1 MSPAKTFRY
10 VLILCCSAGTLISH
24 AQQADSLKGLS
35 DTTGLPLSHFIEKVK
50 RLAVYENSENIR
62 SFREGKISIAQR
74 KTMENILSLS
84 QVIKLYMKNS
94 LDTMDIEN
102 DLEKTRLSLTLAK
115 DGIVTNK
122 GTIQTQ
128 RNLYVTA
135 MILNELLNRTSND
148 KVALDKYTANL
159 IMYKDKMDSL
169 TSDSSLYKFPSDSLA
184 ILKYVQR
191 LDVVNKEIRPVDSS
205 LRTGVLIAQELQL
218 RMDVMMYE
226 LRSLSEDI
234 ELYRSKVSAG
244 VLNRELPG
252 IFAPAG
258 SNRPIKD
265 LIQFSRAKE
274 KMELGF
280 YLKGH
285 QELVWIILI
294 LIGCATYFIRS
305 VKKMMNQEKLLEPDG
320 KGQLVLKYPF
330 LTSVFIILNL
340 FQFIFI
346 SPPFIFSF
354 CIASI
359 SIVCLTMIAGKSLAK
374 FWLRFWFVAIL
385 FFLVTSAENFVLQAS
400 RPERWFMVVL
410 QLSGITLIIY
420 LFLKRHLNQL
430 KERGIVYF
438 IAFVVLAETTSFFL
452 NIYGRFNLSK
462 SLLVAGYVG
471 LVIAILF
478 FWTIRLT
485 NQMLGIIF
493 RIYKVPDKR
502 LFYIDFDKV
511 GNKIPGIFYVILVLG
526 WFIILGRNF
535 YAFKQITEP
544 IQNFVTRSRTVGVF
558 SFSVSGILVF
568 LLIVI
573 LSAVLSRLISFFA
586 SAPSPRGTGKSDQAG
601 VGSWLLLVRV
611 FILVLGVILAFAATG
626 IPIDRLTIILGALS
640 VGIGLGLQSIV
651 TNLVGGL
658 IIAFEKPVKV
668 GDFLEVN
675 GKMATMKSI
684 GFRSS
689 VVRLVDGAH
698 VVIPNAD
705 VLNQHLVN
713 WSMGRNIKRISI
725 VVGVAYGTD
734 LEKAKSLLSNIL
746 SEDERVLKFP
756 SPVVFA
762 RKFGA
767 SSIDY
772 ELFFWAGHVFEVDSL
787 QSEVLIKIDK
797 VFRAAGITIPFP
809 QTDLNI
815 RNLNNEKK
823 TD

>member
-1 MSPAKTFRY
+1 M
-10 VLILCCSAGTLISH
+10 LIAR
-24 AQQADSLKGLS
+24 AQESDSLKGLA
-35 DTTGLPLSHFIEKVK
+35 DTTGLPLSHFVEKVK

-62 SFREGKISIAQR
+62 SYREGKISIAQR
-74 KTMENILSLS
+74 KTMENILSVS
-84 QVIKLYMKNS
+84 QIIKLYLKNG
-94 LDTMDIEN
+94 LDTVEIEN
-102 DLEKTRLSLTLAK
+102 DLEKTRQSLSIAK
-115 DGIVTNK
+115 DGVVTNK

-135 MILNELLNRTSND
+135 MILNELLDRTSGD
-148 KVALDKYTANL
+148 KVALDKYTGNL
-159 IMYKDKMDSL
+159 IIYKDKMDSL

-191 LDVVNKEIRPVDSS
+191 LDVLNKEIRPVDSS
-205 LRTGVLIAQELQL
+205 LRASVLIAQELQL
-218 RMDVMMYE
+218 RMDQMLFE

-234 ELYRSKVSAG
+234 ELYRSKVSNG
-244 VLNRELPG
+244 VLSRELPG

-285 QELVWIILI
+285 QGLVWILLI
-294 LIGCATYFIRS
+294 LIGCATYFTRS
-305 VKKMMNQEKLLEPDG
+305 VKKLMKQEKLLEPDW

-330 LTSVFIILNL
+330 LSSVFIILNL

-354 CIASI
+354 CIAGI
-359 SIVCLTMIAGKSLAK
+359 SVVCLTMIAGKSLAK
-374 FWLRFWFVAIL
+374 FWLTFWCIAIL
-385 FFLVTSAENFVLQAS
+385 FFIVASAENFVLQAS

-410 QLSGITLIIY
+410 QLSGIALIIY
-420 LFLKRHLNQL
+420 LFFKGHLSLLQ
-430 KERGIVYF
+430 ERGIVYF
-438 IAFVVLAETTSFFL
+438 ISFVVFVEVASFFL
-452 NIYGRFNLSK
+452 NLYGRFNLSK

-471 LVIAILF
+471 LVIAVLF

-485 NQMLGIIF
+485 NQMLGITF
-493 RIYKVPDKR
+493 RIYKYPDKR

-535 YAFKQITEP
+535 YAFKYITEP
-544 IQNFVTRSRTVGVF
+544 IQNFVTRPRMVGAF
-558 SFSVSGILVF
+558 SFSVSGIIIF
-568 LLIVI
+568 LLILI
-573 LSAVLSRLISFFA
+573 LSAVLSKLISFFA
-586 SAPSPRGTGKSDQAG
+586 SAPSPRATGKSDQVG
-601 VGSWLLLVRV
+601 VGSWLLLVRI
-611 FILVLGVILAFAATG
+611 FILSLGVILAFAATG
-626 IPIDRLTIILGALS
+626 IPIDRLTIIIGALS

-658 IIAFEKPVKV
+658 IIAFEKPIKV

-698 VVIPNAD
+698 VVIPNSD
-705 VLNQHLVN
+705 ILNQHLVN
-713 WSMGRNIKRISI
+713 WSMGKNIKRITLS
-725 VVGVAYGTD
+725 VGVAYGTD
-734 LEKAKSLLSNIL
+734 LEKAKSLLTNIL
-746 SEDERVLKFP
+746 LDDERILKNP
-756 SPVVFA
+756 SPFVYA

-772 ELFFWAGHVFEVDSL
+772 DLLFWAGHVAQVDSI
-787 QSEVLIKIDK
+787 QSEILIKIDK
-797 VFRAAGITIPFP
+797 MFRDAGITIPFP

-815 RNLNNEKK
+815 RNLDNEKK
-823 TD
+823 TNDASSNRT